1 MIVEISEGRY
11 FDFLPLIFIFVG
23 LAGVGLGIAALI
35 IGKKVNNAFR
45 TLVMVFAIA
54 SAALFVGAFVTG
66 IIGFRPESGGHW
78 DYEYRYFPEY
88 GSYDYDYSNYYWHSW
103 AYRHPT
109 AWVCLGLGCGAAL
122 FGTASFVLQLLTK
135 NIKGEPAKKK
145 EVTKQVIAKAD
156 DSDILFYEEYSQ
168 GAIEVHDDYLVVYRN
183 WLPFT
188 AFKAGRVS
196 MIIFIN
202 DIQHIEYKG
211 CGFLLGI
218 LSFTFRHFNRPVSI
232 LFGKWFIWR
241 RIRFNKRMTPIY
253 DFICSK
259 VINNNK

>member
-45 TLVMVFAIA
+45 TLVMVFAIV
-54 SAALFVGAFVTG
+54 SAALFIGAFVNG
-66 IIGFRPESGGHW
+66 LIGFRPYSNSYC
-78 DYEYRYFPEY
+78 DYDYRYYPEY
-88 GSYDYDYSNYYWHSW
+88 GGYYYDYSNFACHYY
-103 AYRHPT
+103 AYRRPVSY
-109 AWVCLGLGCGAAL
+109 VCLGLGCGAAL
-122 FGTASFVLQLLTK
+122 FGVASFVLQLLTK
-135 NIKGEPAKKK
+135 NIQGHEKKK